1 MFLKAKIYES
11 RMKCNKQKNIS
22 VGQLKKSCYEN
33 LDLKDITDNEKNSGY
48 CKTTFSEKIKSTD
61 YIN

>member
-1 MFLKAKIYES
+1 MVLKAKIYES

-22 VGQLKKSCYEN
+22 VGKLEKSCYEN

-48 CKTTFSEKIKSTD
+48 CKKQLFPKR
-61 YIN
+61 